1 MSAVS
6 EISRLR
12 QGYGE
17 SRRTEGR
24 GEIAQSSVLGASS
37 SATGHST
44 HRALWGLL
52 SRKQRWSLSWRGGM
66 VLASAILLV
75 GALCIKTVY
84 PFLATTH
91 RVNANILVVEGW
103 IHEYAIRAAVKEFQ
117 RNHYQRIFTTGGP
130 VVGSGAYINDFNTS
144 ASVGA
149 DLLKKNG
156 LANESVQMVPSRV
169 MDRDRTYASAVALRN
184 WFREH
189 NMAVSGINV
198 VTEDLHARRT
208 RLLFKKAL
216 EKNVAVGI
224 IAVANPDY
232 DARHWWRYS
241 DGVRELIGE
250 SIAYIYARFFFYPSV
265 SSSDKDGAHAASA
278 SH

>member
-1 MSAVS
+1 MSDTLGDSSTPNAFGA
-6 EISRLR
+6 SRLAHP
-12 QGYGE
+12 E
-17 SRRTEGR
+17 PP
-24 GEIAQSSVLGASS
+24 
-37 SATGHST
+37 
-44 HRALWGLL
+44 RAVWGLL
-52 SRKQRWSLSWRGGM
+52 DRKERWGLSLRGRLI
-66 VLASAILLV
+66 LASTLLLA
-75 GALCIKTVY
+75 GAFLFKGVY

-91 RVNANILVVEGW
+91 RVDAEVLVVEGW
-103 IHEYAIRAAVKEFQ
+103 VHEYAIRAAVEEF
-117 RNHYQRIFTTGGP
+117 RRGSYHRVLTTGGP
-130 VVGSGAYINDFNTS
+130 IQGSGHYINDYQTA

-149 DLLKKNG
+149 DLLRKNG
-156 LANESVQMVPSRV
+156 LPNESLQMVPSRV
-169 MDRDRTYASAVALRN
+169 MDHDRTYGSAIALQN
-184 WFREH
+184 WFREQ

-198 VTEDLHARRT
+198 VSEDLHARRT

-216 EKNVAVGI
+216 GKNVAVGI